1 MFFVLFFFFLHC
13 NIKFCSYLNSCLVLH
28 TNTCLYSIEKK
39 EKKTK
44 KKRRVSHEKKKKT
57 LNWHLKGEIY
67 TKLLFKI
74 DNV

>member
-1 MFFVLFFFFLHC
+1 M
-13 NIKFCSYLNSCLVLH
+13 
-28 TNTCLYSIEKK
+28 
-39 EKKTK
+39 
-44 KKRRVSHEKKKKT
+44 KRRVSHEKKKKKKRT